1 MIFKMLT
8 TSLCLVCL
16 AINVF
21 AQNTVDKLF
30 ILGNS
35 TIDHR
40 PPAIET
46 PSDETTVPHWIFLL
60 AEEAGYTFAAGGQY
74 GFLSNFDDL
83 NWFSQWG
90 YDIVPGVWESDYE
103 PFSDAD
109 INAIMLTTANFIQYQ
124 PAHLPYP
131 LDEST
136 TVIEATETVVDYADE
151 QEPGMKYYLYQ
162 NWPEMDLMDEFPPN
176 IPSDAE
182 IEDYH
187 NETTGSFH
195 DWWIDYQDSMLVS
208 RPDINLRLIP
218 VGEILSKIQ
227 RDLIPDQIP
236 FDELY
241 EDSAPHGRAT
251 LYFLAGL
258 VSYMGLFEVEAPA
271 NFVVD
276 PIVHQVV
283 IDNYELIV
291 DFIWNELTLFND
303 ANGDS
308 RVFCSNIVN
317 EVDALAIESNIVLY
331 PNPTEGVFTISGS
344 LSSYQIEILD
354 ENGSLYETIS
364 TDLSLHSIDLSDLP
378 DGLFFVKIENLSN
391 GEIRVE
397 KILKLD

>member
-1 MIFKMLT
+1 MTIRCFLIGLMCILYAP
-8 TSLCLVCL
+8 LV
-16 AINVF
+16 
-21 AQNTVDKLF
+21 AQNNVDKLF

-46 PSDETTVPHWIFLL
+46 PSDETTVPHWVYLL
-60 AEEAGYTFAAGGQY
+60 AEEANDEFAAGGQY

-83 NWFSQWG
+83 SWFSQWG

-109 INAIMLTTANFIQYQ
+109 ITAIMLTTANFIQYQ

-136 TVIEATETVVDYADE
+136 TVLEATETVFDYADD

-176 IPSDAE
+176 IPTDDE

-195 DWWIDYQDSMLVS
+195 DWWLEYQDSLLVS
-208 RPDINLRLIP
+208 RPDLNVRLIP
-218 VGEILSKIQ
+218 VGSILSKIL
-227 RDLIPDQIP
+227 RDLIPGEIP

-241 EDSAPHGRAT
+241 EDSAPHGRAS

-258 VSYMGLFEVEAPA
+258 ITYMGLYEVEAPESY
-271 NFVVD
+271 VPD
-276 PIVHQVV
+276 PIVHQAI
-283 IDNYELIV
+283 IDDYQLIA

-303 ANGDS
+303 DNGDS
-308 RVFCSNIVN
+308 RVFCNNVIN
-317 EVDALAIESNIVLY
+317 DVDALVIEDDIHLF
-331 PNPTEGVFTISGS
+331 PNPTEGLFTISGM
-344 LSSYQIEILD
+344 LSDYQIEILD
-354 ENGSLYETIS
+354 VNGSLYELVE
-364 TDLSLHSIDLSDLP
+364 TDLSLHTIDLSDLP
-378 DGLFFVKIENLSN
+378 AGIFYLKIVNVDN
-391 GEIRVE
+391 GQVSVE
-397 KILKLD
+397 KILKTE